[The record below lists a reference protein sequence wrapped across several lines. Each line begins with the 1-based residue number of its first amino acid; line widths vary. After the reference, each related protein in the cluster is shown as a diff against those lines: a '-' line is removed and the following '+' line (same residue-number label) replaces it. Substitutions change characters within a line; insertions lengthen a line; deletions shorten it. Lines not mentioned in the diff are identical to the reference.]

1 MGVNPNRISSP
12 FGGTKTVAARLL
24 LAQSAQVSGW
34 RRVRRRNPIQP
45 DARPAG
51 PSMGHH
57 ARLEAFGQLQEQ
69 MGRAWA
75 ADAAALDEIGGRE
88 SEATRWDAFIAR

>member
-1 MGVNPNRISSP
+1 
-12 FGGTKTVAARLL
+12 
-24 LAQSAQVSGW
+24 
-34 RRVRRRNPIQP
+34 
-45 DARPAG
+45 
-51 PSMGHH
+51 MGHH

-88 SEATRWDAFIAR
+88 SEATRWDVFIAR